1 MQQPTGTKAKKSY
14 ETPALKKLAPEEAKK
29 ALLDQARK
37 GNQGA
42 KDILQLVLPTHK

>member
-29 ALLDQARK
+29 ALLEYARK
-37 GNQGA
+37 GDEGA
-42 KDILQLVLPTHK
+42 KNILELVLHTRT